1 MKELLA
7 KYVVVMLT
15 SAVKYLIGVFT
26 AMGTGLNFLETV
38 LCTVSGGMIGVVVY
52 LYLWDGVLYVYHKLR
67 PPKPKQH
74 KPIGKHRRKLLR
86 FIVKYE
92 IMGIVILTPILL
104 SVPVGTILA
113 AAFEDN
119 KWKIKRYM
127 LFSFT
132 AYSIV
137 FYLFGDMLSNL
148 WRMIL
153 ALFS

>member
-7 KYVVVMLT
+7 KYVVVMVT
-15 SAVKYLIGVFT
+15 SAVKYLIGIFT
-26 AMGTGLNFLETV
+26 AVGTGLNFLETL
-38 LCTVSGGMIGVVVY
+38 LCTVSGGMIGVIVY
-52 LYLWDGVLYVYHKLR
+52 LYLWEAVLYIYHKIR
-67 PPKPKQH
+67 PPKPRQH
-74 KPIGKHRRKLLR
+74 KPIGRHRRKLLR

-92 IMGIVILTPILL
+92 ILGIVILTPILL

-137 FYLFGDMLSNL
+137 FYLFGDMLANG
-148 WRMIL
+148 WH
-153 ALFS
+153 ALVELF